1 MPCDRLKIILITN
14 PDIKIMSRTNTA
26 AKLTSILKGT
36 CLSNTKIIE
45 LEIPES
51 GDRALAIQIDPSNA
65 I

>member
-1 MPCDRLKIILITN
+1 
-14 PDIKIMSRTNTA
+14 MSRTNTA